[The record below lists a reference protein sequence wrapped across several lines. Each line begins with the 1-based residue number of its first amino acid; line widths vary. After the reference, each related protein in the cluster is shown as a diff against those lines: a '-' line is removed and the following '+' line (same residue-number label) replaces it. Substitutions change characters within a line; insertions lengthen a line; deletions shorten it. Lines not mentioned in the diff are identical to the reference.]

1 MLHWTIPFVLCHH
14 AFHSSTFPGVM
25 AASGDIYTQFQSD
38 AYDGNV
44 TAVAAHWVILDRC
57 G

>member
-14 AFHSSTFPGVM
+14 AFHSSTFSGVM

-44 TAVAAHWVILDRC
+44 TAVAAHWVMLDRC